1 MENIREI
8 IAENLTYLRK
18 QAKLTQLE
26 LAEKFNYSDKA
37 VSKWE
42 KGDTTPD
49 SETLY
54 SLCEFYGVSLD
65 FLTHKGNS
73 NDKKE
78 FVKKRES
85 DFRNKFL
92 ITLLLTMII
101 WMVATIAFVYTSI
114 TLKEGYWQS
123 FIWAVPASCI
133 LVVGVNRRLFR
144 SRALN
149 IASESVGIWSLL
161 AAVYFA
167 FTIWSLWPIFLL
179 GIPLQTALVLWYLM
193 NSPKK

>member
-18 QAKLTQLE
+18 QVKLTQLE

-42 KGDTTPD
+42 KGDTIPD
-49 SETLY
+49 IETLY
-54 SLCEFYGVSLD
+54 SLCEFYGVTLD

-114 TLKEGYWQS
+114 TLKE
-123 FIWAVPASCI
+123 
-133 LVVGVNRRLFR
+133 
-144 SRALN
+144 
-149 IASESVGIWSLL
+149 
-161 AAVYFA
+161 
-167 FTIWSLWPIFLL
+167 
-179 GIPLQTALVLWYLM
+179 
-193 NSPKK
+193 